1 MYCSFRSCGETIAG
15 RQGAMAVAVLIK
27 SALNVVLP
35 PRCPT
40 CGEMVDDDLQFCGA
54 CWGNLHFISDPAC
67 TLCGRPFTEDR
78 SAGALCG
85 PCLGQPPAF
94 DGLKA
99 VVVYDDLS
107 RQIALKLKYGGRIGL
122 AKLIARYLERHLVEA
137 GPEHLLVAV
146 PLHRWRI
153 WRRGFNQSHLI
164 ARILAQRCG
173 VELADDALQR
183 VRATPPLK
191 GLTARQRAEIV
202 RSVFAIGPRWAGKI
216 RGRHIFLVDDV
227 FTTGATANACVRLLK
242 KAGASSV
249 TILCWA
255 RVLREGE
262 EGAG

>member
-1 MYCSFRSCGETIAG
+1 
-15 RQGAMAVAVLIK
+15 MAVAALIK

-40 CGEMVDDDLQFCGA
+40 CGDMVGDDLQFCGT
-54 CWGNLHFISDPAC
+54 CWGNLHFISDPSCAR
-67 TLCGRPFTEDR
+67 CGRPFAEDR
-78 SAGALCG
+78 SAGAICG
-85 PCLGQPPAF
+85 PCMGQTPAF

-107 RQIALKLKYGGRIGL
+107 RQIVLKLKHGGKIGL
-122 AKLIARYLERHLVEA
+122 ARLIARYLERHLIDT

-153 WRRGFNQSHLI
+153 WRRGFNQSLLI

-173 VELADDALQR
+173 VELAENALQR

-191 GLTARQRAEIV
+191 GLTARQRADIV
-202 RSVFAIGPRWAGKI
+202 RSAFALSPGWTAKI
-216 RGRHIFLVDDV
+216 KGRHVFLVDDV
-227 FTTGATANACVRLLK
+227 FTSGATANACVKLLK

-262 EGAG
+262 EGAV